1 MAAKRLFTSKDQE
14 RIAAAVGKAES
25 RTSGEIVPVIIGRS
39 SGYRTSLCKA
49 AMIGVLP
56 GLAVHEWLL
65 FGGDTWGRPV
75 WMDGQL
81 LPLMMIAGAVITALL
96 VNYVPYLQRLLIPER
111 ETWSGPSMRRAKESF
126 LDSEVFLTR
135 ERTGILLLVS
145 LFEHRVE
152 VLGDTGINAKVEP
165 EDWADVIADVV
176 SGIRSGDPVSGL
188 ESAILR
194 CGALLEKA
202 GVERRDDDQNEL
214 SDAPQIL

>member
-39 SGYRTSLCKA
+39 SGYRTSLWKA

-75 WMDGQL
+75 WMDGQI

-111 ETWSGPSMRRAKESF
+111 DMVRAVHARAKESF

>member
-1 MAAKRLFTSKDQE
+1 MAAKRLFTTEDQD

-39 SGYRTSLCKA
+39 SRYRTARWKA

-56 GLAVHEWLL
+56 GLAIHEWLL
-65 FGGDTWGRPV
+65 FGGDAWGRPG

-81 LPLMMIAGAVITALL
+81 LPLMMIAGAVLAAAL
-96 VNYVPYLQRLLIPER
+96 VQFVPYLQRLLIPEEDMIR
-111 ETWSGPSMRRAKESF
+111 AVHARAKESF
-126 LDSEVFLTR
+126 LDSEVFNTR

-152 VLGDTGINAKVEP
+152 VLGDTGVNAKVEAD
-165 EDWADVIADVV
+165 DWADVITDVV
-176 SGIRSGDPVSGL
+176 SGIRSGDPVSGI
-188 ESAILR
+188 EDAILR
-194 CGALLEKA
+194 CGELLEKA

-214 SDAPQIL
+214 PDAPQIL